1 MKVILRLIKAILIIC
16 LLPVV
21 FISMT
26 FGFLIIPFMLIII
39 DGIRYIFIGD
49 SDLTSDFMFENGLF
63 TIESVGY
70 GWMVR
75 IFELYDEKFL

>member
-1 MKVILRLIKAILIIC
+1 MKIILRLIKVILIIC
-16 LLPVV
+16 LLPFL

-39 DGIRYIFIGD
+39 DGIRYVFIGD

-63 TIESVGY
+63 TIEGVGF
-70 GWMVR
+70 GWLVR

>member
-1 MKVILRLIKAILIIC
+1 MKIILRLIKVILIIC
-16 LLPVV
+16 LLPVLC
-21 FISMT
+21 ISMT
-26 FGFLIIPFMLIII
+26 FAFLIIPFMLIII

-63 TIESVGY
+63 TIEGVGF